1 MANLLA
7 DFLAFLEPHQGTKRW
22 IVLAISLGIV
32 LPASSIIYNVFFH
45 PLRSVPGPKSWAAT
59 PFPYVLAWLS
69 GSLHLT
75 IHELHEKYGDVVR
88 VAPNRLSFTHPD
100 AWNAI
105 RGHRKSGKGE
115 HGKESI
121 FYLVASRNI
130 LGSSRAEHSRF
141 RRILSHGFSAKSMQ
155 EQQPLIRHY
164 VDLLM
169 QRLKEKTHD
178 ENGKPHAAVADLA
191 AWFNFTTFDVIG
203 DLSFGEPFGCLEQS
217 RYHAWVRAI
226 FETVGQIGTVMALQ
240 WAIPPLFVILSNLS
254 LNGRFFG
261 PAFRRNHQYARDK
274 IAKRLSL
281 ETSRPDFVEAMAT
294 AKSDDGSMLD
304 MGDIVSNARLL
315 VTAGSETTATAL
327 SGAAYF
333 LARYPEIQARLAK
346 EVRES
351 FTSEDEIDLFS
362 VNKLQYML
370 AFLDEAMRMFPP
382 VPSQL
387 PRQCHPA
394 GDVICGYYVPG
405 GTSLDIWPW
414 AMNYSSRNF
423 TAPDKF
429 LPERWLDETGPMG
442 LRFDKSRQGAFQPF
456 SVGPRNCIGKNL
468 AYVEMRLILAR
479 LIWNYDLAFADEE
492 TPENFLKCKAYTLW
506 MKGPLNIRL
515 IPVRP

>member
-1 MANLLA
+1 MATLRAELLA
-7 DFLAFLEPHQGTKRW
+7 SLQLHRGLEGW
-22 IVLAISLGIV
+22 ALLSLLLGVVLS
-32 LPASSIIYNVFFH
+32 ASCIIYNVFFH
-45 PLRSVPGPKSWAAT
+45 PLRPVPGPKSWAAT
-59 PFPYVLAWLS
+59 PFPYIVAWLT
-69 GSLHLT
+69 GRLPIV

-105 RGHRKSGKGE
+105 RGHRKNGQGE
-115 HGKESI
+115 HGKDPS
-121 FYLVASRNI
+121 FYTMAVRNI
-130 LGSSRAEHSRF
+130 LGASRADHSRF

-155 EQQPLIRHY
+155 DQQPLITRY

-169 QRLKEKTHD
+169 QRLKEKTHGGD
-178 ENGKPHAAVADLA
+178 GEPQPAVADLA

-203 DLSFGEPFGCLEQS
+203 DLAFGEPFGCLEQS
-217 RYHAWVRAI
+217 RYHVWVRTI
-226 FETVGQIGTVMALQ
+226 FESIGQVGAMLALQ
-240 WAIPPLFVILSNLS
+240 WAIPPLFTMLRHINPHGHHV
-254 LNGRFFG
+254 GA
-261 PAFRRNHQYARDK
+261 AFERQHQYARDK
-274 IAKRLSL
+274 ITKRLAL

-294 AKSDDGSMLD
+294 AKSDDGSLLAMD
-304 MGDIVSNARLL
+304 EIVSNARLL

-333 LARYPEIQARLAK
+333 LARHPEVQARLAE
-346 EVRES
+346 EVRNS

-362 VNKLQYML
+362 VNKLKYML
-370 AFLDEAMRMFPP
+370 AVLDEAMRMFPP

-387 PRQCHPA
+387 PRKCHPG
-394 GDVICGYYVPG
+394 GDVICGYRVPG
-405 GTSLDIWPW
+405 GTSLDIWPS

-429 LPERWLDETGPMG
+429 IPERWLDEADPTG
-442 LRFDKSRQGAFQPF
+442 LQFDKRRQAALQPF

-479 LIWNYDLAFADEE
+479 LIWNYDLAFADQE
-492 TPENFLKCKAYTLW
+492 TSENFLRCKAYTLW

-515 IPVRP
+515 IPVRK